1 VLADLVNTPVRA
13 AFRQSCHPEVR
24 MPDPLVGAV
33 AVVTGAGGGLGRAVA
48 MTLAA
53 GGTQVACADLDL
65 DAARETAQLVITA
78 GGVAVAHH
86 ADVGN
91 QASVQRWRDAVRNA
105 LGPVSVVV
113 NVAGVLDRRPWDE
126 VDLEAFLR
134 VIRVNLGGA
143 YACTRAFA
151 PDLVAAGWGR
161 VVNIA
166 SIAGVTGYPY
176 PSYAASKAGVVNL
189 TRSLL
194 REFWGTGTTVNAICP
209 GAMDTPMLHREAV
222 ETMRSR
228 TPAGRIVTPEEVAG
242 VVKFLCTPAADCIDG
257 AAVVVDGGAT
267 ALFQYFDEE
276 RTG

>member
-1 VLADLVNTPVRA
+1 M
-13 AFRQSCHPEVR
+13 PES
-24 MPDPLVGAV
+24 PNPLV
-33 AVVTGAGGGLGRAVA
+33 AVVTGAGGGLGEAVA
-48 MTLAA
+48 TTLAA
-53 GGTQVACADLDL
+53 GGLKVACADLDA
-65 DAARETAQLVITA
+65 DRAHHTAGLVVSA
-78 GGVAVAHH
+78 GGVASAHEVDVA
-86 ADVGN
+86 DGE
-91 QASVQRWRDAVRNA
+91 SVRRWRDAVHDE
-105 LGPVSVVV
+105 LGRASIVV

-126 VDLEAFLR
+126 VDIDEFLH
-134 VIRVNLGGA
+134 VVRVNLGGT

-151 PDLVAAGWGR
+151 PDLVAAAWGR

-194 REFWGTGTTVNAICP
+194 REFWGTGTTVNSVCP

-242 VVKFLCTPAADCIDG
+242 VVRFLCTPAADCING
-257 AAVVVDGGAT
+257 AALVVDGGAT

-276 RTG
+276 RTA